1 MNNEAML
8 RFRVACYRATGQV
21 QHKMF
26 GSAIEAKA
34 WAEKQAEDFEKLV
47 VELGSGDTWG
57 AIPSFAHHED
67 SI

>member
-1 MNNEAML
+1 
-8 RFRVACYRATGQV
+8 
-21 QHKMF
+21 MF